1 MTVHD
6 CFAVNLKRTL
16 LISRKGLSEDDIGG
30 CPLLL
35 PPLSTRHSKRNIPD
49 IASSTPS
56 LLPVS
61 FYELSPMD
69 SLLSGLCLEA

>member
-6 CFAVNLKRTL
+6 CFAVNPKQVL
-16 LISRKGLSEDDIGG
+16 LISRKGLSEDDIG

-49 IASSTPS
+49 TASSTPS